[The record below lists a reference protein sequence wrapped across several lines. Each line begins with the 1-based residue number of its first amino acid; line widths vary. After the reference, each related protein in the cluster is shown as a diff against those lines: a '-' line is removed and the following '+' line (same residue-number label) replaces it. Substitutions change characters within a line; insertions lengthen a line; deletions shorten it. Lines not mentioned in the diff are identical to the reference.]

1 MGPIPQP
8 AKAISPVRIA
18 YEILSLSGL
27 AFELGTIIYK
37 WAALPA
43 VIPTH
48 FGFSGQADDWSSK
61 KWLLL
66 LPALTVLLYMG
77 LTWLS
82 RYPQKL
88 NYPWRIAERN
98 AERQSR
104 VIGSLISL
112 LKAEL
117 VWLFALVTW
126 QAIRVALGQAA
137 GLRIAFL
144 PIVLVVMGG
153 TVIIYLY
160 LGFRNS

>member
-1 MGPIPQP
+1 MEPIPHP
-8 AKAISPVRIA
+8 AKAMSPVRIA
-18 YEILSLSGL
+18 YEILALSGL

-66 LPALTVLLYMG
+66 LPALSLVLYIG

-82 RYPQKL
+82 RYPHKL
-88 NYPWRIAERN
+88 NYPWQVTERN
-98 AERQSR
+98 AKRQYYLAA
-104 VIGSLISL
+104 SLVDV

-117 VWLFALVTW
+117 MWLFAIITW
-126 QAIRVALGQAA
+126 QAIRVAMGEAVGLG
-137 GLRIAFL
+137 IAFL
-144 PIVLVVMGG
+144 PIVLVLMGA

-160 LGFRNS
+160 RASQIG